1 MHIYILLIK
10 INIKKFKIMETII
23 KGSIN
28 GRRIKRF
35 MAGITE
41 REIIED
47 EIIDSRRT
55 GWFDVIDICEKTE
68 EIIKPIEVVKIENEI
83 AEIKVDISYR
93 KTRYIDEGISEDYG
107 C

>member
-1 MHIYILLIK
+1 
-10 INIKKFKIMETII
+10 METII

-28 GRRIKRF
+28 KPRIKMF

-41 REIIED
+41 RNIIQD
-47 EIIDSRRT
+47 ELISSRYI

-68 EIIKPIEVVKIENEI
+68 EIIKPIEIIKIENEI

-93 KTRYIDEGISEDYG
+93 KTRYIDDGISEDYG

>member
-1 MHIYILLIK
+1 
-10 INIKKFKIMETII
+10 METII

-28 GRRIKRF
+28 EQRIKRF

-41 REIIED
+41 REIIAD
-47 EIIDSRRT
+47 ETIGSRRA

-68 EIIKPIEVVKIENEI
+68 EIIKPIEVIKIENEI
-83 AEIKVDISYR
+83 AEIKVDISYK
-93 KTRYIDEGISEDYG
+93 KTRYIDEGVSEDYS

>member
-1 MHIYILLIK
+1 
-10 INIKKFKIMETII
+10 
-23 KGSIN
+23 
-28 GRRIKRF
+28 

-41 REIIED
+41 RNIIQD
-47 EIIDSRRT
+47 EIIDSRRI

-68 EIIKPIEVVKIENEI
+68 EIIKPIEVIKIENEI
-83 AEIKVDISYR
+83 TEIRVDISYK

>member
-1 MHIYILLIK
+1 
-10 INIKKFKIMETII
+10 METII

-28 GRRIKRF
+28 KHRIKRL

-41 REIIED
+41 RNVIQD

-68 EIIKPIEVVKIENEI
+68 EIIKPIEVIKIKDEI

-93 KTRYIDEGISEDYG
+93 KTRYVDEGISEDYG

>member
-1 MHIYILLIK
+1 
-10 INIKKFKIMETII
+10 
-23 KGSIN
+23 
-28 GRRIKRF
+28 

-41 REIIED
+41 RNVIRD

-68 EIIKPIEVVKIENEI
+68 EIIKPIEVIKIENEI
-83 AEIKVDISYR
+83 AEIKVDISY
-93 KTRYIDEGISEDYG
+93 GISEDYG